1 MGNEIWQIHVL
12 VIGQKFHFF
21 NRSPISGNP
30 NYFRIPDLHTVI
42 ITLCALEMG
51 LPTTK
56 MKQKDHF
63 TIYTFAALLVLI
75 GLFQKRWPTKKVY
88 FPLKIK
94 MFNTINWGLVTFFT
108 EQKHFYSYVNQLYP
122 VSCSD
127 SYQFGIKQACF
138 SGCAQILHEATPP
151 IGNIHLFSWIAITC
165 QPMQ

>member
-75 GLFQKRWPTKKVY
+75 GLFQKKNTYKKGI
-88 FPLKIK
+88 FSFKNKL
-94 MFNTINWGLVTFFT
+94 FNTINGGLVTF
-108 EQKHFYSYVNQLYP
+108 
-122 VSCSD
+122 
-127 SYQFGIKQACF
+127 
-138 SGCAQILHEATPP
+138 
-151 IGNIHLFSWIAITC
+151 
-165 QPMQ
+165 